1 MSTLVPAL
9 KFNSACAAVPK
20 AKAFL
25 MFYSPPLCGI
35 SANTEFT
42 IFQPQTQK
50 AAIFKTSEECA
61 RYYHLPCNTKNQK
74 EAETKRRPC

>member
-1 MSTLVPAL
+1 
-9 KFNSACAAVPK
+9 
-20 AKAFL
+20 

-50 AAIFKTSEECA
+50 AAIFKSSKECA
-61 RYYHLPCNTKNQK
+61 RYYHLLCNTKNQK
-74 EAETKRRPC
+74 EAETKGNHTDQVTKVQKVFPRMLNVNL

>member
-1 MSTLVPAL
+1 
-9 KFNSACAAVPK
+9 
-20 AKAFL
+20 

-50 AAIFKTSEECA
+50 AAISKTSEECA

-74 EAETKRRPC
+74 EAETKRRRADQVTEVQKVFPRMLNVNL